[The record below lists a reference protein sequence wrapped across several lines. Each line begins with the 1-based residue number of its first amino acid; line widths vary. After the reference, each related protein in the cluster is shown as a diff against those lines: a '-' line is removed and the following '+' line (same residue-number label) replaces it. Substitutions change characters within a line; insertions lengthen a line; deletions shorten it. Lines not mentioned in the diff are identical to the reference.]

1 MSILKYLVKQ
11 SNPTQDS
18 STAIS
23 LPVNARVSQSSIEEA
38 ECEDAHDMELVHSSS
53 ARRVADP
60 ASELLA
66 CTSEFRCVSTF
77 GGEGKSNE
85 QSSAGNKDDA
95 IPDVRILPSKPNQPK
110 LNFPLR
116 CFGKQRRGFSVHWY
130 EKYPWLH
137 YFDNEDAVLCF
148 YCATAVKYK
157 MPLTGYVDS
166 VFTKCGFNNWKK
178 AIDKFAKHE
187 KSESHCHA
195 VSIKVAKLILV
206 MPATNAV
213 SPRYS
218 GMQDLKELES
228 HVPSS
233 SEETPIH
240 GGTTPL
246 SPSEWEVALR
256 NHPDREF
263 ADYICTG
270 IRHGFRI
277 GFSRSKPLRST
288 ASNMFS
294 ATVETINR

>member
-23 LPVNARVSQSSIEEA
+23 LPVNARVSQNSIEEA
-38 ECEDAHDMELVHSSS
+38 ECEDAHDMEFVHSSS

-66 CTSEFRCVSTF
+66 CTSEFRCFSTF
-77 GGEGKSNE
+77 GGKDKSNE

-95 IPDVRILPSKPNQPK
+95 VPDVRILPSKPNQPK

-116 CFGKQRRGFSVHWY
+116 CFGKQRGGFSVHWY

-137 YFDNEDAVLCF
+137 YLDNEDAVLCF
-148 YCATAVKYK
+148 YCATAVKCK

-166 VFTKCGFNNWKK
+166 MFTKCGFNNWKK

-213 SPRYS
+213 SERS
-218 GMQDLKELES
+218 FSTLRRLK
-228 HVPSS
+228 
-233 SEETPIH
+233 T
-240 GGTTPL
+240 
-246 SPSEWEVALR
+246 W
-256 NHPDREF
+256 
-263 ADYICTG
+263 
-270 IRHGFRI
+270 
-277 GFSRSKPLRST
+277 LRST
-288 ASNMFS
+288 MNQDKLNA
-294 ATVETINR
+294 

>member
-1 MSILKYLVKQ
+1 
-11 SNPTQDS
+11 
-18 STAIS
+18 
-23 LPVNARVSQSSIEEA
+23 
-38 ECEDAHDMELVHSSS
+38 MEFVHSSS

-77 GGEGKSNE
+77 GGEDKSNE

-95 IPDVRILPSKPNQPK
+95 VPDVRILPSKPNQPK

-137 YFDNEDAVLCF
+137 YLDNEDAVLCF
-148 YCATAVKYK
+148 YCATAVKCGK

-187 KSESHCHA
+187 KSESHYHA
-195 VSIKVAKLILV
+195 VSIKVTKLILV

-213 SPRYS
+213 SERS
-218 GMQDLKELES
+218 FSTLRRLK
-228 HVPSS
+228 
-233 SEETPIH
+233 T
-240 GGTTPL
+240 
-246 SPSEWEVALR
+246 W
-256 NHPDREF
+256 
-263 ADYICTG
+263 
-270 IRHGFRI
+270 
-277 GFSRSKPLRST
+277 LRST
-288 ASNMFS
+288 MNQDRLNWCMMLHIHNNDTDALDLNYLANEFVSQNSSRHSIFGKF
-294 ATVETINR
+294 V

>member
-38 ECEDAHDMELVHSSS
+38 ECEDAHDMEFVHSSS

-77 GGEGKSNE
+77 GGEDKSIE

-95 IPDVRILPSKPNQPK
+95 VPDVRILPSKPNQPK

-137 YFDNEDAVLCF
+137 YLDNEDAVLCF
-148 YCATAVKYK
+148 YCATAVKCK

-213 SPRYS
+213 SERS
-218 GMQDLKELES
+218 FSTLRRLK
-228 HVPSS
+228 
-233 SEETPIH
+233 T
-240 GGTTPL
+240 
-246 SPSEWEVALR
+246 W
-256 NHPDREF
+256 
-263 ADYICTG
+263 
-270 IRHGFRI
+270 
-277 GFSRSKPLRST
+277 LRST
-288 ASNMFS
+288 MNQDRLNWCMMLHIHNNDTDALDLNYLANEFVSQNSSRHSIFGKF
-294 ATVETINR
+294 V